1 MSIDKWLTDKA
12 TKEEKIR
19 REKLF
24 KSLPQ
29 EKVQELKKR
38 KIRALTE
45 KEKLNIQVKTSKEDF
60 LSNIIEFKD
69 WLNQRNYL
77 KGDLDKIEIWIK
89 NLHKKVEFEVEQE
102 AQLSLINDKKQLIEE
117 YKKIPPKFLD
127 EKTRVAINKKLYNSK
142 KNSSDYYFLR
152 KLKDIVNKKLKEAEY
167 YQILRKIL
175 EI

>member
-1 MSIDKWLTDKA
+1 MSIDKWFSDKDS
-12 TKEEKIR
+12 KEEELR

-24 KSLPQ
+24 KTLPQ

-38 KIRALTE
+38 KIRDLTE
-45 KEKLNIQVKTSKEDF
+45 KEKLNADLNTKKEDF
-60 LSNIIEFKD
+60 LSNILEFKD

-77 KGDLDKIEIWIK
+77 KGDLDKIETWVI
-89 NLHKKVEFEVEQE
+89 NLYKTVEFEQE
-102 AQLSLINDKKQLIEE
+102 SRLSLISDRKQLIDK

-142 KNSSDYYFLR
+142 KTSSDYYILR
-152 KLKDIVNKKLKEAEY
+152 KLKEMVNEKLKEAEY
-167 YQILRKIL
+167 YHILRRIL

>member
-1 MSIDKWLTDKA
+1 MSIDKWFSDKDS
-12 TKEEKIR
+12 KEGELR

-24 KSLPQ
+24 KTLPQ

-38 KIRALTE
+38 KIRDLTE
-45 KEKLNIQVKTSKEDF
+45 KEKLNADLNTKKEDF
-60 LSNIIEFKD
+60 LSNILEFKD

-77 KGDLDKIEIWIK
+77 KGDLDKIETWVI
-89 NLHKKVEFEVEQE
+89 NLYKTVEFEQE
-102 AQLSLINDKKQLIEE
+102 SRLSLISDRKQLIDK

-142 KNSSDYYFLR
+142 KTSSDYYILR
-152 KLKDIVNKKLKEAEY
+152 KLKETVNEKLKEAEY
-167 YQILRKIL
+167 YHILRRIL

>member
-1 MSIDKWLTDKA
+1 MSIDKWFSDKDS
-12 TKEEKIR
+12 KEEEIK

-24 KSLPQ
+24 KALPQ

-38 KIRALTE
+38 KIRDLTE
-45 KEKLNIQVKTSKEDF
+45 KEKLKADLNTKKEDF
-60 LSNIIEFKD
+60 LSNILEFKD

-77 KGDLDKIEIWIK
+77 KGDLDKIETWVL
-89 NLHKKVEFEVEQE
+89 NLYKTVEFEQE
-102 AQLSLINDKKQLIEE
+102 SRLSLISDRKQLIDK

-142 KNSSDYYFLR
+142 KTSSDYYILR
-152 KLKDIVNKKLKEAEY
+152 KLKEMVNNKLKEAEY
-167 YQILRKIL
+167 YHILRRIL

>member
-1 MSIDKWLTDKA
+1 MSINKWLSDKDS
-12 TKEEKIR
+12 KEEEIK

-24 KSLPQ
+24 KALPQ

-38 KIRALTE
+38 KIRDLTE
-45 KEKLNIQVKTSKEDF
+45 KEKLKADLNTKKEDF
-60 LSNIIEFKD
+60 LSNILEFKD

-77 KGDLDKIEIWIK
+77 KGDLDKIETWVL
-89 NLHKKVEFEVEQE
+89 NLYKTVEFEQE
-102 AQLSLINDKKQLIEE
+102 SRLSLISDRKQLIDK

-142 KNSSDYYFLR
+142 KTSSDYYILR
-152 KLKDIVNKKLKEAEY
+152 KLKEMVNNKLKEAEY
-167 YQILRKIL
+167 YHILRRIL

>member
-1 MSIDKWLTDKA
+1 MSIDKWFSDKDS
-12 TKEEKIR
+12 KEEELR

-24 KSLPQ
+24 KTLPQ

-38 KIRALTE
+38 KIRDLTE
-45 KEKLNIQVKTSKEDF
+45 KEKLNADLNTKKEDF
-60 LSNIIEFKD
+60 LSNILEFKD

-77 KGDLDKIEIWIK
+77 KGDLDKIETWVI
-89 NLHKKVEFEVEQE
+89 NLYKTVEFEQE
-102 AQLSLINDKKQLIEE
+102 SRLSLISDRKQLIDK

-142 KNSSDYYFLR
+142 KTSSDYYILR
-152 KLKDIVNKKLKEAEY
+152 KLKETVNKKLKEAEY
-167 YQILRKIL
+167 YHILRRIL

>member
-1 MSIDKWLTDKA
+1 MSIDKWLSDKDS
-12 TKEEKIR
+12 KEEEIR

-24 KSLPQ
+24 KALPQ

-38 KIRALTE
+38 KIRDLTE
-45 KEKLNIQVKTSKEDF
+45 KEKLNADLNKKKEDF
-60 LSNIIEFKD
+60 LSNILEFKD

-77 KGDLDKIEIWIK
+77 KGDLDKIETWVK
-89 NLHKKVEFEVEQE
+89 NLYKKVEIEFEQE
-102 AQLSLINDKKQLIEE
+102 SRLSQISDRKQLIEK

-142 KNSSDYYFLR
+142 KTSSDYYILR
-152 KLKDIVNKKLKEAEY
+152 KLKETVNEKLKEAEY
-167 YQILRKIL
+167 YHILRRIL

>member
-1 MSIDKWLTDKA
+1 MSINKWLSDKDS
-12 TKEEKIR
+12 KEEEIK

-24 KSLPQ
+24 KALPQ

-38 KIRALTE
+38 KIRDLTE
-45 KEKLNIQVKTSKEDF
+45 KEKLNADLNTKKEDF
-60 LSNIIEFKD
+60 LSNILEFKD

-77 KGDLDKIEIWIK
+77 KGDLDKIETWVL
-89 NLHKKVEFEVEQE
+89 NLYKTVEFEQE
-102 AQLSLINDKKQLIEE
+102 SRLSLISDRKQLIDK

-142 KNSSDYYFLR
+142 KTSSDYYILR
-152 KLKDIVNKKLKEAEY
+152 KLKEMVNNKLKEAEY
-167 YQILRKIL
+167 YHILRRIL

>member
-1 MSIDKWLTDKA
+1 MSIDKWLSDKD

-24 KSLPQ
+24 KALPQ

-38 KIRALTE
+38 KIRDLTE
-45 KEKLNIQVKTSKEDF
+45 KEKLKVNVKTSKEDF

-77 KGDLDKIEIWIK
+77 KGDLDKIETWIK
-89 NLHKKVEFEVEQE
+89 NLYKKVEFEVEQE
-102 AQLSLINDKKQLIEE
+102 SRLSLISDRKQIIEQ
-117 YKKIPPKFLD
+117 YKKIPAKFLD

-142 KNSSDYYFLR
+142 KTSSDYYFLK

-167 YQILRKIL
+167 YQILSKIL
-175 EI
+175 DI

>member
-1 MSIDKWLTDKA
+1 MSIDKWLSDKDSK
-12 TKEEKIR
+12 KEEIK

-24 KSLPQ
+24 KALPQ

-38 KIRALTE
+38 KIRDLTE
-45 KEKLNIQVKTSKEDF
+45 KEKLKADLNTKKEDF
-60 LSNIIEFKD
+60 LSNILEFKD

-77 KGDLDKIEIWIK
+77 KGDLDKIETWVI
-89 NLHKKVEFEVEQE
+89 NLYKTVEFEQE
-102 AQLSLINDKKQLIEE
+102 SRLSLISDRKQLIDK

-142 KNSSDYYFLR
+142 KTSSDYYILR
-152 KLKDIVNKKLKEAEY
+152 KLKEIVNKKLKEAEY
-167 YQILRKIL
+167 YHILRRIL

>member
-1 MSIDKWLTDKA
+1 MSIDKWFSDKDS
-12 TKEEKIR
+12 KEEELR

-24 KSLPQ
+24 KTLPQ

-38 KIRALTE
+38 KIRDLTE
-45 KEKLNIQVKTSKEDF
+45 KEKLKADLNTKKEDF
-60 LSNIIEFKD
+60 LSNILEFKD

-77 KGDLDKIEIWIK
+77 KGDLDKIETWVI
-89 NLHKKVEFEVEQE
+89 NLYKTVEFEQE
-102 AQLSLINDKKQLIEE
+102 SRLSLISDRKQLIDK

-142 KNSSDYYFLR
+142 KTSSDYYILR
-152 KLKDIVNKKLKEAEY
+152 KLKETVNEKLKEAEY
-167 YQILRKIL
+167 YHILRRIL

>member
-1 MSIDKWLTDKA
+1 MSIDKWISDKDS
-12 TKEEKIR
+12 KEEELR

-24 KSLPQ
+24 KTLPQ

-38 KIRALTE
+38 KIRDLTE
-45 KEKLNIQVKTSKEDF
+45 KEKLKADLNTKKEDF
-60 LSNIIEFKD
+60 LSNILEFKD

-77 KGDLDKIEIWIK
+77 KGDLDKIETWVK
-89 NLHKKVEFEVEQE
+89 NLYKKVEFEVEQE
-102 AQLSLINDKKQLIEE
+102 SRLSLISDRKQLIDK

-142 KNSSDYYFLR
+142 KTSSDYYILR
-152 KLKDIVNKKLKEAEY
+152 KLKETVNEKLKEAEY
-167 YQILRKIL
+167 YHILRRIL

>member
-1 MSIDKWLTDKA
+1 MSIDKWFSDKDS
-12 TKEEKIR
+12 KEEELR

-24 KSLPQ
+24 KTLPQ

-38 KIRALTE
+38 KIRDLTE
-45 KEKLNIQVKTSKEDF
+45 KEKLNADLKTKKEDF
-60 LSNIIEFKD
+60 LSNILEFKD

-77 KGDLDKIEIWIK
+77 KGDLDKIETWVI
-89 NLHKKVEFEVEQE
+89 NLYKTVEFEQE
-102 AQLSLINDKKQLIEE
+102 SRLSLISDRKQLIDK

-142 KNSSDYYFLR
+142 KTSSDYYILR
-152 KLKDIVNKKLKEAEY
+152 KLKEMVNNKLKEAEY
-167 YQILRKIL
+167 YHILRRIL

>member
-1 MSIDKWLTDKA
+1 MSIDKWFSDKDS
-12 TKEEKIR
+12 KEEELR

-24 KSLPQ
+24 KTLPQ

-38 KIRALTE
+38 KIRDLTE
-45 KEKLNIQVKTSKEDF
+45 KEKLNADLNTKKEDF
-60 LSNIIEFKD
+60 LSNILEFKD

-77 KGDLDKIEIWIK
+77 KGDLDKIETWVI
-89 NLHKKVEFEVEQE
+89 NLYKTVEFEQE
-102 AQLSLINDKKQLIEE
+102 SRLSLISDRKQLIDK

-142 KNSSDYYFLR
+142 KTSSDYYILR
-152 KLKDIVNKKLKEAEY
+152 KLKETVNEKLKEAEY
-167 YQILRKIL
+167 YHILRRIL

>member
-1 MSIDKWLTDKA
+1 MSINKWLSDKDS
-12 TKEEKIR
+12 KEEEIK

-24 KSLPQ
+24 KALPQ

-38 KIRALTE
+38 KIRDLTE
-45 KEKLNIQVKTSKEDF
+45 KEKLNADLKTKKEDF
-60 LSNIIEFKD
+60 LSNILEFKD

-77 KGDLDKIEIWIK
+77 KGDLDKIETWVL
-89 NLHKKVEFEVEQE
+89 NLYKTVEFEQE
-102 AQLSLINDKKQLIEE
+102 SRLSLISDRKQLIDK

-142 KNSSDYYFLR
+142 KTSSDYYILR
-152 KLKDIVNKKLKEAEY
+152 KLKEMVNNKLKEAEY
-167 YQILRKIL
+167 YHILRRIL

>member
-1 MSIDKWLTDKA
+1 MSIDKWFSDKDS
-12 TKEEKIR
+12 KEEELR

-24 KSLPQ
+24 KTLPQ

-38 KIRALTE
+38 KIRDLTE
-45 KEKLNIQVKTSKEDF
+45 KEKLNADLKTKKEDF
-60 LSNIIEFKD
+60 LSNILEFKD

-77 KGDLDKIEIWIK
+77 KGDLDKIETWVI
-89 NLHKKVEFEVEQE
+89 NLYKTVEFEQE
-102 AQLSLINDKKQLIEE
+102 SRLSLISDRKQLIDK

-142 KNSSDYYFLR
+142 KTSSDYYILR
-152 KLKDIVNKKLKEAEY
+152 KLKETVNEKLKEAEY
-167 YQILRKIL
+167 YHILRRIL